1 MKLAPSREIED
12 ILALTPLQKGI
23 LFNCISNPDS
33 QLYYQQLSLQLIGT
47 LDVNMFTA
55 AWNMVVQRNEMLRT
69 IFRWENIKEPV
80 QIILKHMQVPVKVY
94 EYSAVEAETRNSLV
108 NDLKTKDRRELIDL
122 QKEPLRLKLIRLA
135 KDTYEVLLTYHHIL
149 FDGWS
154 NVILIDDLFTAYE
167 SLAGYSE
174 YSNNKSSFKDYVKAS
189 KQSNTAEQRE
199 YWRAHL
205 IDLQE
210 QVLLFP
216 DKDSRRQEHN
226 LNLKHTHVVSTEI
239 KEKMES
245 VCRNL
250 ELTAASFLYSAWAIV
265 ISKYK
270 NTDSVIFGTTISD
283 RPVSIPRV
291 EQMIGLFINTVP
303 MQINL
308 IEELTVQELLLKVK
322 GELIERRQ
330 YHNTPLIDIKQFCNA
345 TVPGELFDTNI
356 IIENYPIDY
365 INKKTYNLPF
375 RLGNYSMFEGSD
387 FDITL
392 QVVLTDVIELHFLG
406 GPKTQVTAEALSGLA
421 MQFENTLRQMAA
433 DPNEWVES
441 IDILT
446 TAERHK
452 LIHDFNQTD
461 NGDGENT
468 SFLSLLQD
476 SVKQYP
482 NSIAVEQG
490 ENRYTYEYIDKKSNQ
505 AARLLRRHGI
515 GANQVVGLL
524 VGRKPELLI
533 ALLGILKAGGS
544 YLPLDPQYPKERITS
559 ILEDSGTKL
568 IITDKS
574 GYEDV
579 CSKFDTISMEELVQ
593 SSEDDSVLTHGHP
606 LPSDMMYLIYTS
618 GSTGTP
624 KGVMIQHK
632 AFYNFIEGMLQ
643 RIPMDETSVVAA
655 VTTISFDIFALEGL
669 LPLAVGAKIVLAS
682 EVEQTDMERLG
693 QMITEKKIDF
703 LQSTPSRL
711 RLLLNKNAGKE
722 SLNAIKHLLIG
733 GEPLHEP
740 LLEELKNSMKG
751 EIYNMYGPTET
762 TIWSTVKRLT
772 DSAELSIGTPIRNT
786 QIYILNHKFQPQ
798 PIGVAG
804 ELYISGEGL
813 SQGYFNRPDLTKE
826 RFIEHPFKEN
836 CRMYKTGDA
845 ARWLPNGSVEILG
858 RLDNQIKIRGF
869 RVELEEIERFIA
881 RFGGVKEAVVI
892 AKKNKH
898 GEDNLHAFFT
908 SDQPLDTTGLRNYLV
923 SFLPVY
929 MIPSTLVQL
938 NDIPKTP
945 NGKINRQGLFQI
957 TRPEEKRIERSAPKS
972 SYEQKVMEL
981 WREELECS
989 EINTQH
995 NFFDL
1000 GGNSFSV
1007 MRIMN
1012 RINQEY
1018 QLNLPV
1024 TTLFQYPTIEALSSH
1039 LSGLTMAESDV
1050 RLPVHKMGPHHET
1063 DIAIIGISGIFPGAG
1078 DLDTFWSNLV
1088 NGVDSISVFPKEP
1101 GSAARTYSSGVI
1113 SDIDMFDAGFF
1124 GYTPMEAQLMDP
1136 QHRIFWNVPTM
1147 PLRMRVIIQ
1156 RCIPVR

>member
-365 INKKTYNLPF
+365 INKKHTICRF
-375 RLGNYSMFEGSD
+375 GWE
-387 FDITL
+387 IT
-392 QVVLTDVIELHFLG
+392 
-406 GPKTQVTAEALSGLA
+406 
-421 MQFENTLRQMAA
+421 RC
-433 DPNEWVES
+433 
-441 IDILT
+441 
-446 TAERHK
+446 
-452 LIHDFNQTD
+452 
-461 NGDGENT
+461 
-468 SFLSLLQD
+468 
-476 SVKQYP
+476 
-482 NSIAVEQG
+482 
-490 ENRYTYEYIDKKSNQ
+490 
-505 AARLLRRHGI
+505 
-515 GANQVVGLL
+515 
-524 VGRKPELLI
+524 
-533 ALLGILKAGGS
+533 LKAV
-544 YLPLDPQYPKERITS
+544 IS
-559 ILEDSGTKL
+559 ILPCK
-568 IITDKS
+568 
-574 GYEDV
+574 
-579 CSKFDTISMEELVQ
+579 
-593 SSEDDSVLTHGHP
+593 
-606 LPSDMMYLIYTS
+606 
-618 GSTGTP
+618 
-624 KGVMIQHK
+624 
-632 AFYNFIEGMLQ
+632 
-643 RIPMDETSVVAA
+643 
-655 VTTISFDIFALEGL
+655 
-669 LPLAVGAKIVLAS
+669 
-682 EVEQTDMERLG
+682 
-693 QMITEKKIDF
+693 
-703 LQSTPSRL
+703 
-711 RLLLNKNAGKE
+711 
-722 SLNAIKHLLIG
+722 
-733 GEPLHEP
+733 
-740 LLEELKNSMKG
+740 
-751 EIYNMYGPTET
+751 
-762 TIWSTVKRLT
+762 WS
-772 DSAELSIGTPIRNT
+772 
-786 QIYILNHKFQPQ
+786 
-798 PIGVAG
+798 
-804 ELYISGEGL
+804 
-813 SQGYFNRPDLTKE
+813 
-826 RFIEHPFKEN
+826 
-836 CRMYKTGDA
+836 
-845 ARWLPNGSVEILG
+845 
-858 RLDNQIKIRGF
+858 
-869 RVELEEIERFIA
+869 
-881 RFGGVKEAVVI
+881 
-892 AKKNKH
+892 
-898 GEDNLHAFFT
+898 
-908 SDQPLDTTGLRNYLV
+908 
-923 SFLPVY
+923 
-929 MIPSTLVQL
+929 
-938 NDIPKTP
+938 
-945 NGKINRQGLFQI
+945 
-957 TRPEEKRIERSAPKS
+957 
-972 SYEQKVMEL
+972 
-981 WREELECS
+981 
-989 EINTQH
+989 
-995 NFFDL
+995 
-1000 GGNSFSV
+1000 
-1007 MRIMN
+1007 
-1012 RINQEY
+1012 
-1018 QLNLPV
+1018 
-1024 TTLFQYPTIEALSSH
+1024 
-1039 LSGLTMAESDV
+1039 
-1050 RLPVHKMGPHHET
+1050 
-1063 DIAIIGISGIFPGAG
+1063 
-1078 DLDTFWSNLV
+1078 
-1088 NGVDSISVFPKEP
+1088 
-1101 GSAARTYSSGVI
+1101 
-1113 SDIDMFDAGFF
+1113 
-1124 GYTPMEAQLMDP
+1124 
-1136 QHRIFWNVPTM
+1136 
-1147 PLRMRVIIQ
+1147 
-1156 RCIPVR
+1156 